1 LALYRHPR
9 QFLFSLYRRGVQLS
23 NSEVEREQE
32 YVAML
37 YRRVDDL
44 REHASQ
50 RLAGV
55 LRQTG
60 GTMQARVERESA
72 FARYAER
79 IARFDAAENGLCF
92 GRLDLR
98 DGGRHYIGRI
108 SILDDSDEGDPL
120 LVDWRAPAARPFYV
134 ATAAAPEGVR
144 RRRHITT
151 RHRRVVGLDDEVL
164 DSEVLDDGAARDEG
178 LIGEA
183 ALLAAV
189 NAGRTGRMRDIVETL
204 QAEQDEII
212 RSDHRGVLVVQGGPG
227 TGKTAVALHRAA
239 YLLYTHRHLAE
250 RGVLVVG
257 PNATFLRYIGQV
269 LPGLGE
275 TSVLLSTI
283 GDLFPGAAARRAD
296 SPATAEVKGR
306 AMMTEVVA
314 AAVRDRQAA
323 PSGPVE
329 IPYGDE
335 TLLLKEQDYRRA
347 AEVALGGPMLHNQ
360 ARRIFVQE
368 ILDMLTRQVAERL
381 EAVVLDD
388 SGEPLDGGD
397 GSGVLGEADVRALVA
412 AGYPEE
418 LLDPDPVAEDARSLL
433 DEADLA
439 ELRKELAAGPGVR
452 AALNELWPTLTPQR
466 LLEDLF
472 SDPGRL
478 ASAAPGLTEAER
490 ELLLR
495 APGGGWTPADV
506 ALLDEAVELLGEDDR
521 EARAQSAARARAAAQ
536 RREEIAYAQ
545 GVLDISVGSRS
556 SDLEEGEESEIL
568 TVADLLGAEELA
580 ERQEVVTHRTVAERA
595 ATDRTWAFGH
605 VIVDEAQELSEMA
618 WRLLMRRCPT
628 RSMTIVGDVAQTG
641 DAAGTS
647 SWDRVLRPHVGD
659 RWRLA
664 QLTVNYRTPAEIMTA
679 AADLLTALD
688 PGLEPPRS
696 VRETGVPPW
705 RLATTP
711 ADLPQVLAEHA
722 AREAASLG
730 EGRLAVIVPDARLA
744 ELATVVSA
752 TVPDVAYGTDP
763 DLERRVVVLTVRQ
776 AKGLEFDS
784 VLIADPTAILAA
796 SPRGRNDLYVALTR
810 ATQRLGILHPGP
822 PPAELAR
829 IRPGGPDQAEAHPG
843 Q

>member
-1 LALYRHPR
+1 M
-9 QFLFSLYRRGVQLS
+9 S
-23 NSEVEREQE
+23 NSEIEREQE
-32 YVAML
+32 YVSTL
-37 YRRVDDL
+37 YRRVDEL
-44 REHASQ
+44 REQASE
-50 RLAGV
+50 RLAGA
-55 LRQTG
+55 LRENG
-60 GTMQARVERESA
+60 GTRQARLEREA
-72 FARYAER
+72 AVARYADR
-79 IARFDAAENGLCF
+79 VARFDAAENGLCF
-92 GRLDLR
+92 GRLDLC

-108 SILDDSDEGDPL
+108 GVFDDSDDGDPL
-120 LVDWRAPAARPFYV
+120 LIDWRAPAARPFYV

-151 RHRRVVGLDDEVL
+151 RDRRIVNLDDEVL
-164 DSEVLDDGAARDEG
+164 DSEALNDDAGKEG

-183 ALLAAV
+183 ALLVAV

-212 RSDHRGVLVVQGGPG
+212 RSGHRGVLVVQGGPG

-239 YLLYTHRHLAE
+239 YLLYTHRHLTE

-275 TSVLLSTI
+275 TNVVLSTV
-283 GDLFPGAAARRAD
+283 GGLFPGVLARRAEP
-296 SPATAEVKGR
+296 PATAEIKGR
-306 AMMTEVVA
+306 AVMAEVVA

-323 PSGPVE
+323 PGGPVE

-335 TLLLKEQDYRRA
+335 TLRLEEEDYRRA
-347 AEVALGGPMLHNQ
+347 AETALSGPVLHNQ
-360 ARRIFVQE
+360 ARRIFVRE
-368 ILDMLTRQVAERL
+368 ILDVLTRQVAERL
-381 EAVVLDD
+381 ESVVLDD
-388 SGEPLDGGD
+388 SGEPLDGD
-397 GSGVLGEADVRALVA
+397 GRGTLGAADVKALLA

-418 LLDPDPVAEDARSLL
+418 LLGTDPFADTAGEPRPLL
-433 DEADLA
+433 DEADLG
-439 ELRKELAAGPGVR
+439 ELRRELAAGPGVR

-472 SDPGRL
+472 ADPRRL

-490 ELLLR
+490 GLLLR
-495 APGGGWTPADV
+495 EPGGWTPADV
-506 ALLDEAVELLGEDDR
+506 PLLDEAAELLGEDDR
-521 EARAQSAARARAAAQ
+521 EATAQAAARARAAAE
-536 RREEIAYAQ
+536 RREEIAYAR

-568 TVADLLGAEELA
+568 TAADLLGAEELA

-595 ATDRTWAFGH
+595 AADRAWAFGH

-647 SWDRVLRPHVGD
+647 SWSRVLRPLVGD

-664 QLTVNYRTPAEIMTA
+664 QLTVNYRTPTEIMAA
-679 AADLLTALD
+679 AADLLATLD
-688 PGLEPPRS
+688 PALEPPRS

-705 RLATTP
+705 RLTTGP
-711 ADLPQVLAEHA
+711 ADLPQILAERT
-722 AREAASLG
+722 ARETASLG
-730 EGRLAVIVPDARLA
+730 EGRMAVIVPDARLT
-744 ELATVVSA
+744 ELAAAVA
-752 TVPDVAYGTDP
+752 TAVPGAAYGADP

-784 VLIADPTAILAA
+784 VLIADPAAILAA

-810 ATQRLGILHPGP
+810 ATQRLGVLHPGP
-822 PPAELAR
+822 PPVEVAR
-829 IRPGGPDQAEAHPG
+829 MTPTA
-843 Q
+843 